1 MLIEGKLL
9 LGTLKAV
16 AIGCVGAWG
25 SRRLLRR
32 IHRITHRLPMKLREI
47 APSKVLVVAPH
58 MDDEV
63 IGPGGALALHQRCG
77 SEVQVVFCAAGAD
90 PAVDQTR
97 KREALACAEL
107 MGFSTL
113 HWLDFPEG
121 GLSSRENELA
131 VELAEVLNEVQPQQV
146 FVPYPTDHHRDHTAV
161 AAALASAIRSTKWQG
176 EVWCFEVWSPSWPN
190 TAVDISSVVEQKR
203 NAISLHESQV
213 AGLHYAGGILG
224 LNRYRALRVYVDYA
238 EAFWVAPEKKF
249 VELAEEMSRV

>member
-1 MLIEGKLL
+1 MLLETKLIL
-9 LGTLKAV
+9 ATLKAI
-16 AIGCVGAWG
+16 AIGSVGAWG

-32 IHRITHRLPMKLREI
+32 IHRITHRLPMTLREI
-47 APSKVLVVAPH
+47 APAKVLVVAPH

-90 PAVDQTR
+90 PQIDVTR
-97 KREALACAEL
+97 KSEAQACAEF
-107 MGFSTL
+107 MGFRAV

-121 GLSSRENELA
+121 ALSSREGRLAAELA
-131 VELAEVLNEVQPQQV
+131 SLLSEISPQQV

-161 AAALASAIRSTKWQG
+161 AAALAAAIRSTRWQG

-190 TAVDISSVVEQKR
+190 TAIDITSVIEQKR
-203 NAISLHESQV
+203 RAISLHESQV
-213 AGLHYAGGILG
+213 AGLNYTGGILG

-238 EAFWVAPEKKF
+238 EAFWVAEEKRF